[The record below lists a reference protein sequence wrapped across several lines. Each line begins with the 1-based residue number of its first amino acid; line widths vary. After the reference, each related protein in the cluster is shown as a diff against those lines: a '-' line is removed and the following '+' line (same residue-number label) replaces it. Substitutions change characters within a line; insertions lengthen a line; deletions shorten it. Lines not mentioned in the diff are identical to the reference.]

1 MLDGVVG
8 MHNDLD
14 FQSQKLSPH
23 RCVTAG
29 EGSSCTHCRSVVG
42 EKTSGFYVFLQTNVD
57 CFGWHKSQN
66 AAMVLLKNRV
76 WIMPKS
82 LTAWRLLLQ
91 LSVVTGIF
99 KTPTH
104 ADSGGCRE
112 GLNKEQDR
120 YYTVDVLS
128 VTFSLTK

>member
-1 MLDGVVG
+1 
-8 MHNDLD
+8 
-14 FQSQKLSPH
+14 
-23 RCVTAG
+23 
-29 EGSSCTHCRSVVG
+29 
-42 EKTSGFYVFLQTNVD
+42 
-57 CFGWHKSQN
+57 
-66 AAMVLLKNRV
+66 
-76 WIMPKS
+76 MPKS

-104 ADSGGCRE
+104 ADSGGCGE